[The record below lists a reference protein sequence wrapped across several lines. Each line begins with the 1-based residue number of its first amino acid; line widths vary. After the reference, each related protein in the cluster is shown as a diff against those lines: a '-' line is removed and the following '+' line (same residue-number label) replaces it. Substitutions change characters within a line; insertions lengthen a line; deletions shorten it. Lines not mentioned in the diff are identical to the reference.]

1 MFFQLLSTIK
11 VKLEDEMMH
20 SAYLCVI
27 LPVKHEK
34 LSFLAVLPF
43 FLIQFKDGDHS
54 LVTSQASNSAP
65 THKIYTSFC

>member
-11 VKLEDEMMH
+11 VKLVDERMH

-27 LPVKHEK
+27 LRVKHKK

-43 FLIQFKDGDHS
+43 F
-54 LVTSQASNSAP
+54 
-65 THKIYTSFC
+65 